1 MSKFS
6 YYIFNNRLFDFDSSH
21 FILMKLRNL
30 DNKVIYSNF
39 DIIGSKLDPAGSDWT
54 EISEK
59 LFYKIIRLQNICHIF
74 SYNLYLDIQEYLHRS
89 NYVFV
94 GACFYSGLVISK
106 VVEVLPED
114 REAVIEEMNFEDD
127 TFGTDLGKRRRRKGI
142 TSLKQ
147 WWFVNER
154 FFNKLLKYRE
164 DLMSRIEN
172 LLSEDI
178 RSFI

>member
-21 FILMKLRNL
+21 FILMKLRNS

-39 DIIGSKLDPAGSDWT
+39 DIIDSKLEPAGSDWK

-106 VVEVLPED
+106 VVEVIPED

-147 WWFVNER
+147 WWLVNER
-154 FFNKLLKYRE
+154 FFNKLLKYRK

-172 LLSEDI
+172 LLSSKLEEE
-178 RSFI
+178 

>member
-6 YYIFNNRLFDFDSSH
+6 YYIFNNHRFDFDGN

-30 DNKVIYSNF
+30 GNKVVYSNF
-39 DIIGSKLDPAGSDWT
+39 DIIDSKLEPARPDWV

-59 LFYKIIRLQNICHIF
+59 LFYKIIRLQNIYHIF
-74 SYNLYLDIQEYLHRS
+74 SYNLYLDIQDYLHRS
-89 NYVFV
+89 AYVFV
-94 GACFYSGLVISK
+94 GACFYSGSVISK
-106 VVEVLPED
+106 VVKVLPED
-114 REAVIEEMNFEDD
+114 REAVVEEMNFEDNI
-127 TFGTDLGKRRRRKGI
+127 FGTDLGKRSRRRGI
-142 TSLKQ
+142 TSLRQ

-172 LLSEDI
+172 LLSSKLEEE
-178 RSFI
+178 